1 MATTATM
8 RELRNHTR
16 QVIERA
22 QTEAVTITD
31 DGVPVAM
38 LTALTTATGGWNAD
52 AWLEQITGPDWQPY
66 DSGLAAEVEASRRAE
81 NDEPDAVDRLGLV

>member
-1 MATTATM
+1 M

-31 DGVPVAM
+31 DGVPIAV
-38 LTALTTATGGWNAD
+38 LTALSTTSGRWNAD
-52 AWLEQITGPDWQPY
+52 AWLDHITGPDWEPY
-66 DSGLAAEVEASRRAE
+66 ESGLATDAETARRAV
-81 NDEPDAVDRLGLV
+81 NDEPDAVERLGLT